1 MKRYVMSSHLL
12 RNWIIALLFAPLL
25 TTSVA
30 ARAEITLGVND
41 WVGYVAWY
49 IAQEKG
55 FFKKHNT
62 DVKLVW
68 CDGVVDSLDKFAAG
82 KLDANAQPWTDT
94 LIHIAQKVPLKTF
107 MVTLH
112 SAGADALM
120 VGPKIQ
126 KLADLKGKKIALEEV
141 AIMQFMVETALAK
154 AGLTN
159 KDVQIMYMPA
169 GDAAKAFME
178 GKVDA
183 AAVWNPF
190 VNDIQVSRKGRPLF
204 SSKDV
209 PGMMSDVLVASE
221 KSFSQKRAEYL
232 GLVRA
237 WYDMEKFLR
246 DNRDEAVRIMAKVVK
261 QEPEKYRIF
270 LSGARFLNEKDNLD
284 SFAAASNPRSLAA
297 VSVPLIK
304 FLRDKKLV
312 EGDVSIASAV
322 DGSLVQEIAKR

>member
-1 MKRYVMSSHLL
+1 MKRYDRPTRSAL
-12 RNWIIALLFAPLL
+12 NWIVALLLAPLL
-25 TTSVA
+25 TA
-30 ARAEITLGVND
+30 LPARAEITLGVND

-49 IAQEKG
+49 VAQEKG
-55 FFKKHNT
+55 FFKKHGT

-68 CDGVVDSLDKFAAG
+68 CDGVGDSLDKFAAG
-82 KLDANAQPWTDT
+82 KLDANAQPWVDT
-94 LIHIAQKVPLKTF
+94 LVHIARKVPLKTI
-107 MVTLH
+107 LSLDH

-126 KLADLKGKKIALEEV
+126 KLADLKGKKIALEEI
-141 AIMQFMVETALAK
+141 AIMQFMVETALSK
-154 AGLTN
+154 AGLSN
-159 KDVQIMYMPA
+159 KDIQIMYMPA

-183 AAVWNPF
+183 AAVWNPY

-221 KSFSQKRAEYL
+221 KSLKQKRAEYV

-237 WYDMEKFLR
+237 WYDVEKFLR
-246 DNRDEAVRIMAKVVK
+246 DNRDEAVNIMAKVVK
-261 QEPEKYRIF
+261 QPPEKYKIF

-284 SFAAASNPRSLAA
+284 SFAAASNSRSLAA
-297 VSVPLIK
+297 LSIPLVK
-304 FLRDKKLV
+304 FLKEKKLV
-312 EGDVSIASAV
+312 EGDVSIAGAI
-322 DGSLVQEIAKR
+322 DGTLVQEVAAH

>member
-1 MKRYVMSSHLL
+1 MKRYDRPERSTL
-12 RNWIIALLFAPLL
+12 NWIVALLLAPLL
-25 TTSVA
+25 TA
-30 ARAEITLGVND
+30 LPARAEITLGVND

-55 FFKKHNT
+55 FFKKHGT

-68 CDGVVDSLDKFAAG
+68 CDSVVDSLDKFAAG
-82 KLDANAQPWTDT
+82 KLDANAQPWTDS
-94 LIHIAQKVPLKTF
+94 LVHIARKVPLKTF

-126 KLADLKGKKIALEEV
+126 KLADLKGKKIAMEEV

-154 AGLTN
+154 AGLSA

-183 AAVWNPF
+183 AAVWNPY

-221 KSFSQKRAEYL
+221 KSLKQKRAEYV

-237 WYDMEKFLR
+237 WYDVEKFLR
-246 DNRDEAVRIMAKVVK
+246 DNRDEAVNIMAKVVK
-261 QEPEKYRIF
+261 QPPEKYKIF

-284 SFAAASNPRSLAA
+284 SFAAVSNSRSLAA
-297 VSVPLIK
+297 LSIPLVK
-304 FLRDKKLV
+304 FLKEKKLV
-312 EGDVSIASAV
+312 EGDVSIAGAI
-322 DGSLVQEIAKR
+322 DGTLVQEVAKH

>member
-1 MKRYVMSSHLL
+1 MKLYDKSSRLI
-12 RNWIIALLFAPLL
+12 RKCFAALLLVPLISAL
-25 TTSVA
+25 PV
-30 ARAEITLGVND
+30 RAEITLGVND

-55 FFKKHNT
+55 FFKKHGA

-68 CDGVVDSLDKFAAG
+68 CEGVVDSLDKFAAG

-94 LIHIAQKVPLKTF
+94 LMHIAQKIPLKTI
-107 MVTLH
+107 LALDY

-120 VGPKIQ
+120 VSPKIQ

-141 AIMQFMVETALAK
+141 AIMQFMVETALTK
-154 AGLTN
+154 AGLSS

-169 GDAAKAFME
+169 GEAAKAFME

-190 VNDIQVSRKGRPLF
+190 VNDIQGSRKGRPLF

-209 PGMMSDVLVASE
+209 PGMMSDVVVANENSL
-221 KSFSQKRAEYL
+221 KQKRAEYV

-237 WYDMEKFLR
+237 WYEVEKFLR
-246 DNRDEAVRIMAKVVK
+246 DSRDEAVRIMAKVVK

-270 LSGARFLNEKDNLD
+270 LSGARFFNEKDNLD
-284 SFAAASNPRSLAA
+284 SFAAASNSRSLAA

-304 FLRDKKLV
+304 FLKDKKLV
-312 EGDVSIASAV
+312 EGDVSIADAIDS
-322 DGSLVQEIAKR
+322 SLIREVAKR

>member
-1 MKRYVMSSHLL
+1 MKRHNRTARSAL
-12 RNWIIALLFAPLL
+12 NWIVALLLTPLL
-25 TTSVA
+25 TA
-30 ARAEITLGVND
+30 LPARAEITLGVND

-49 IAQEKG
+49 VAQEKG
-55 FFKKHNT
+55 FFKKHGT

-68 CDGVVDSLDKFAAG
+68 CEGVVDSLDKFAAG

-126 KLADLKGKKIALEEV
+126 KLADLKGKKIAMEEV
-141 AIMQFMVETALAK
+141 AIMQFMVETALGK
-154 AGLTN
+154 AGLSN

-169 GDAAKAFME
+169 GDAAKAFMD

-221 KSFSQKRAEYL
+221 KSFTQKRAEYV

-237 WYDMEKFLR
+237 WYDVEKFLR
-246 DNRDEAVRIMAKVVK
+246 DNRDEAINIMAKVVK
-261 QEPEKYRIF
+261 QSPEKYRIF
-270 LSGARFLNEKDNLD
+270 LSGARFLNQKDNLD
-284 SFAAASNPRSLAA
+284 SFAGASNSRSLAA
-297 VSVPLIK
+297 VSVPLTK
-304 FLRDKKLV
+304 FLKDKKLI
-312 EGDVSIASAV
+312 EGDLNIAGAI
-322 DGSLVQEIAKR
+322 DGTLIQEVAKR

>member
-1 MKRYVMSSHLL
+1 MKRYDRPTRSAL
-12 RNWIIALLFAPLL
+12 NWIVALLLAPLL
-25 TTSVA
+25 TA
-30 ARAEITLGVND
+30 LPARAEITLGVND

-49 IAQEKG
+49 VAQEKG
-55 FFKKHNT
+55 FFKKHGT

-68 CDGVVDSLDKFAAG
+68 CDGVGDSLDKFAAG
-82 KLDANAQPWTDT
+82 KLDANAQPWVDT
-94 LIHIAQKVPLKTF
+94 LVHIAQKVPLKTI
-107 MVTLH
+107 LSLDH

-126 KLADLKGKKIALEEV
+126 KLADLKGKKIALEEI

-154 AGLTN
+154 AGLSA

-183 AAVWNPF
+183 AAVWNPY

-204 SSKDV
+204 SSRDV

-221 KSFSQKRAEYL
+221 KSLKQKRAEYV

-237 WYDMEKFLR
+237 WYDVEKFLR
-246 DNRDEAVRIMAKVVK
+246 DNRDEAVNIMAKVVK
-261 QEPEKYRIF
+261 QPPEKYKIF

-284 SFAAASNPRSLAA
+284 SFAAVSNSRSLAA
-297 VSVPLIK
+297 LSIPLVK
-304 FLRDKKLV
+304 FLKEKKLV
-312 EGDVSIASAV
+312 EGDVSIAGAI
-322 DGSLVQEIAKR
+322 DGTLVQEVAKH

>member
-1 MKRYVMSSHLL
+1 MKRYIETLHLA
-12 RNWIIALLFAPLL
+12 RRWIGALVIVPLL
-25 TTSVA
+25 SVLP

-49 IAQEKG
+49 VAQEKG
-55 FFKKHNT
+55 FFKKHGA

-94 LIHIAQKVPLKTF
+94 LVHIAQKVPLKTI
-107 MVTLH
+107 MITLH

-126 KLADLKGKKIALEEV
+126 KLTDLKGKKIAFEEV
-141 AIMQFMVETALAK
+141 AITQFMVETALSK
-154 AGLTN
+154 AGLSP

-169 GDAAKAFME
+169 GDATKAFMD

-190 VNDIQVSRKGRPLF
+190 VNDIQTSQKGRPLF

-209 PGMMSDVLVASE
+209 PGMMSDALVVNAQSL
-221 KSFSQKRAEYL
+221 KQKRPEYL

-237 WYDMEKFLR
+237 WYDVEKFLR
-246 DNRDEAVRIMAKVVK
+246 DNREEAVTIMAKIVK
-261 QEPEKYRIF
+261 QRPDKYKIF
-270 LSGARFLNEKDNLD
+270 LSGAHFLNQKDNLD
-284 SFAAASNPRSLAA
+284 SFAAASNPRSLLN

-304 FLRDKKLV
+304 FLKDKKQITT
-312 EGDVSIASAV
+312 DINIAAGL
-322 DGSLVQEIAKR
+322 DGSLVEEVSKK

>member
-1 MKRYVMSSHLL
+1 MKTYIETLRLTKRWIGALVMMPLL
-12 RNWIIALLFAPLL
+12 IALP
-25 TTSVA
+25 

-55 FFKKHNT
+55 FFKKHGA

-94 LIHIAQKVPLKTF
+94 LVHIAQKVPLKTI
-107 MVTLH
+107 MVIDH

-120 VGPKIQ
+120 VSEKIQ
-126 KLADLKGKKIALEEV
+126 KLADLKGKKIALEEL
-141 AIMQFMVETALAK
+141 AIMQFLVETALGK
-154 AGLTN
+154 AGLSV
-159 KDVQIMYMPA
+159 KDVQTMYMSA
-169 GDAAKAFME
+169 GDAAKALIE

-204 SSKDV
+204 SSRDV
-209 PGMMSDVLVASE
+209 PGMISDVVVASE
-221 KSFSQKRAEYL
+221 KSLKEKRAEYI

-237 WYDMEKFLR
+237 WYDVEKYLR
-246 DNRDEAVRIMAKVVK
+246 DNRADAVTIMAKVVK
-261 QEPEKYRIF
+261 QTPEKYKIF
-270 LSGARFLNEKDNLD
+270 LSGAHFLNQKENLD
-284 SFAAASNPRSLAA
+284 SFAAASNSRSLLN

-304 FLRDKKLV
+304 FLKDKKQITSDINL
-312 EGDVSIASAV
+312 AAAL
-322 DGSLVQEIAKR
+322 DGSLVEEVSKK